1 MSRGRYELRL
11 AATEAEIVQAQQLR
25 HLAFWTARGR
35 VRADGLD
42 CDVFD
47 AAAQHML
54 VWDRVTKDLVACCR
68 IFPCD
73 GTTLSQSYAAQFYD
87 LARLSGFPGPMLE
100 LGRFCLHPDR
110 HDPDILRLIWA
121 GLTRKVDADGIALLF
136 GCSSFTGADPARHA
150 AALALLARHA
160 APAMWRPAALA
171 PHWVSLA
178 DARAD
183 GDSPPHALLRAEG
196 LSQMPA
202 LLRSYLS
209 MGGWVSDHAVI
220 DSQLDTLHVLT
231 GVEIAAIPAARA
243 RALRLVASE
252 NMG

>member
-1 MSRGRYELRL
+1 M
-11 AATEAEIVQAQQLR
+11 AATEAEIVQAQELR

-35 VRADGLD
+35 TRADGRD

-47 AAAQHML
+47 SAARHLL
-54 VWDRVTKDLVACCR
+54 VRDQITGNLVACCR
-68 IFPCD
+68 ITRFD

-121 GLTRKVDADGIALLF
+121 GLTQKVDADGIGLLF
-136 GCSSFTGADPARHA
+136 GCSSFPGADPARHT
-150 AALALLARHA
+150 AALALLAGHV
-160 APAMWRPAALA
+160 APEAWRPATIA
-171 PHWVSLA
+171 PHRISLA
-178 DARAD
+178 AVRA
-183 GDSPPHALLRAEG
+183 GNESPPDALQRAKG

-231 GVEIAAIPAARA
+231 GVEIATIPAARA

-252 NMG
+252 TVG